1 MRGLSTNLSSRA
13 HDIMQEQLERRL
25 QQLKTE
31 FEAGQKMLADLE
43 AKQTELH
50 RTLLRLSGAIQV
62 LEEELGKVSES
73 AQDEAAGKNPNGII
87 PKGPVLDFS
96 APPDRDRS

>member
-1 MRGLSTNLSSRA
+1 
-13 HDIMQEQLERRL
+13 MQEQLKRRL

-31 FEAGQKMLADLE
+31 FEAGQKMLTDLE

-50 RTLLRLSGAIQV
+50 QTLLRLSGAIQV

-73 AQDEAAGKNPNGII
+73 AQDNVAGKYADKLG
-87 PKGPVLDFS
+87 G
-96 APPDRDRS
+96 